1 MKKTTVQDTVKEYLE
16 QFNRKGLL
24 YIYNRPWDSRKIQAM
39 RNKAQEILSF
49 RDDPDVLAESIQT
62 RGEGDSIRDSIRDM
76 ICKMQRK
83 SNVEYLIANDYF
95 VFLERQYSLQ
105 IRPFDRQLTSLER
118 QLSIAKDMHDFNK
131 AKDFDRHEVAEKYL
145 VSEKTIEN
153 DMKALREGISVMDQE
168 VRLENVQL
176 RNRKVTA
183 ISTMHPLF
191 LAQNLTQ
198 IVCMLEGLRR
208 MENDWIMNSYA
219 RNTAVSIWCQLSQYA
234 RERIRGT
241 LVDLMGLDTGWYE
254 WISHEADMRSG
265 RMFFDEKEASDQYGL
280 LMYSM
285 KGGIPCCIRYIHNDE
300 VKEARGTII
309 GRDKYTI
316 RVRLISGRK
325 SIVIEKNQ
333 ILEIEVATQLR

>member
-1 MKKTTVQDTVKEYLE
+1 MKKTTVQDTVTEYLE
-16 QFNRKGLL
+16 QFNRKGFL
-24 YIYNRPWDSRKIQAM
+24 YVNSHPWDSRKIKAM
-39 RNKAQEILSF
+39 RNKAIEILSF
-49 RDDPDVLAESIQT
+49 QDDPDILSESIHT
-62 RGEGDSIRDSIRDM
+62 RGEGDSIRDSIRDT
-76 ICKMQRK
+76 ISKMQRK
-83 SNVEYLIANDYF
+83 SNEEYLIANDYF
-95 VFLERQYSLQ
+95 AFLNCHYKLQ
-105 IRPFDRQLTSLER
+105 IKPFDRQLTSLER

-131 AKDFDRHEVAEKYL
+131 AKDFDRHEIAEKYL

-168 VRLENVQL
+168 LRLSDVQL

-183 ISTMHPLF
+183 VSTMHPLF

-208 MENDWIMNSYA
+208 MEDDWTMSSYA

-241 LVDLMGLDTGWYE
+241 LVDLMGLDAGWYE
-254 WISHEADMRSG
+254 RLSHEAQMHPG
-265 RMFFDEKEASDQYGL
+265 RMFYNEKESSDKYGL

-285 KGGIPCCIRYIHNDE
+285 KGGLPCIIRYVHNDE
-300 VKEARGTII
+300 VREVRGNIEGM
-309 GRDKYTI
+309 GRNTI
-316 RVRLISGRK
+316 RINRIQGNEELQID
-325 SIVIEKNQ
+325 KNQ